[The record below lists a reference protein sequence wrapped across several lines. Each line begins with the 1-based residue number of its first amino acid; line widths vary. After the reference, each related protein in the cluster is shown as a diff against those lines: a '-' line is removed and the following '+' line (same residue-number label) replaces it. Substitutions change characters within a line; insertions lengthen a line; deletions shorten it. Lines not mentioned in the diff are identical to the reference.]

1 MRERERN
8 ASRARRGAARAR
20 VIWRRQVI
28 DSPSGDNA
36 RRPQRASLYP
46 VTGTGQTAY
55 ISKAIA
61 GDPASRGHST
71 RGFLSRAL
79 IHAYPRRPTQL
90 IDIRRSRRHLRTRED
105 GRRRKITLSRRRR
118 IRLCP
123 ANAAAGG
130 SLAPTSVATI
140 GNRFAEDSAG
150 LINQN
155 KLNNEFEIRSNKI
168 HSCKLNAFVNI
179 KRLKYI

>member
-1 MRERERN
+1 MCESEREREREGGGT
-8 ASRARRGAARAR
+8 SRARRGAARAR

-61 GDPASRGHST
+61 DDPASRVHST

-105 GRRRKITLSRRRR
+105 RRRRRKIIRPRCPRREIARTRFRR
-118 IRLCP
+118 EAP
-123 ANAAAGG
+123 ETG
-130 SLAPTSVATI
+130 SPRMDL
-140 GNRFAEDSAG
+140 AG
-150 LINQN
+150 LRIH
-155 KLNNEFEIRSNKI
+155 KLK
-168 HSCKLNAFVNI
+168 
-179 KRLKYI
+179 

>member
-8 ASRARRGAARAR
+8 ASRARRGAARAC

-61 GDPASRGHST
+61 SDPASRGHST

-105 GRRRKITLSRRRR
+105 GRRRKITLSRSRLR
-118 IRLCP
+118 IRPRP
-123 ANAAAGG
+123 ANAAAAE
-130 SLAPTSVATI
+130 SLAPASVATV
-140 GNRFAEDSAG
+140 GNRFAEEGFGWTDKSK
-150 LINQN
+150 QT
-155 KLNNEFEIRSNKI
+155 E
-168 HSCKLNAFVNI
+168 
-179 KRLKYI
+179 

>member
-1 MRERERN
+1 MREREREGWRGERS

-28 DSPSGDNA
+28 DSPSNDNA

-90 IDIRRSRRHLRTRED
+90 IDIRRSRRHLRMRED
-105 GRRRKITLSRRRR
+105 GRWRKITPSPPPLPSPRSSRNRSHAFPFRG
-118 IRLCP
+118 IR
-123 ANAAAGG
+123 
-130 SLAPTSVATI
+130 
-140 GNRFAEDSAG
+140 NRFAE
-150 LINQN
+150 
-155 KLNNEFEIRSNKI
+155 KKI
-168 HSCKLNAFVNI
+168 
-179 KRLKYI
+179 

>member
-1 MRERERN
+1 MRERN

-105 GRRRKITLSRRRR
+105 GRRRKIN
-118 IRLCP
+118 P
-123 ANAAAGG
+123 
-130 SLAPTSVATI
+130 LAPSPPHTAPAPLTLPPRDRSSPASVATAEI
-140 GNRFAEDSAG
+140 GSSRKSLAG
-150 LINQN
+150 VIDQN
-155 KLNNEFEIRSNKI
+155 KLE
-168 HSCKLNAFVNI
+168 
-179 KRLKYI
+179 